1 MGVLIV
7 MDQSDQLQNVLPGQA
22 SQPQGGPHPQHL
34 AEAAKAADHAADEP
48 TAESVVA
55 PAEIASAEPLDT
67 AAKHKQQDGV
77 EAAIEPKLEPLPL
90 AASTVPP
97 EATFCQPAVSPAES
111 STQQTEAP
119 ASDLVE
125 PERRWAEPVQSD
137 LAAAQVAAAHEAP
150 ADVAPA
156 REAPGNIAAS
166 DEAVADVIA
175 ADVTAADSAA
185 VGATA
190 PAKSNVQVE
199 QMPAAQPAVV
209 EAVTVAGPGAAVESP
224 TAAPA
229 AGAAIESAT
238 MERSAESHLVA
249 EEPAVATQQPSQPPT
264 EAPAEEKS
272 KNMQWYVL
280 KVQSNREETIREALL
295 KRVKIAGLE
304 KYFGEIIIPTEK
316 VTEVKGGK
324 KRVVTR
330 KLYPG
335 YLVAQM
341 EINDDTWYLVR
352 DTSGIGDFTGAA
364 GRPSPMPEHEVAR
377 ILAKHEEKSQKQP
390 KLKIAFKPGDQVK
403 IHEGTFEN
411 FEGQVESID
420 ETNGRVTVMINIF
433 GRSTPVELEY
443 WQIGAV

>member
-1 MGVLIV
+1 
-7 MDQSDQLQNVLPGQA
+7 MDRADQLQGALPGEA
-22 SQPQGGPHPQHL
+22 SQAQADSAHL
-34 AEAAKAADHAADEP
+34 PEAPKAADHAAGEP
-48 TAESVVA
+48 TAEATSVSAERASTEILGAETEYKQQESAEAATAPTLEPMPVA
-55 PAEIASAEPLDT
+55 PAEPPEAAPPQPTMLSAQAAEAAVSEPVLAEPRSAEPGVPDS
-67 AAKHKQQDGV
+67 AAAEQPPFQPAAEQPPFQIEHS
-77 EAAIEPKLEPLPL
+77 EAAEPSALGPAAVEEPV
-90 AASTVPP
+90 A
-97 EATFCQPAVSPAES
+97 
-111 STQQTEAP
+111 
-119 ASDLVE
+119 VE
-125 PERRWAEPVQSD
+125 PSSEQPRA
-137 LAAAQVAAAHEAP
+137 
-150 ADVAPA
+150 
-156 REAPGNIAAS
+156 
-166 DEAVADVIA
+166 EAVAGY
-175 ADVTAADSAA
+175 TAA
-185 VGATA
+185 
-190 PAKSNVQVE
+190 
-199 QMPAAQPAVV
+199 
-209 EAVTVAGPGAAVESP
+209 ESQ
-224 TAAPA
+224 
-229 AGAAIESAT
+229 
-238 MERSAESHLVA
+238 LVA
-249 EEPAVATQQPSQPPT
+249 EEAAPAMPQPSQSPAEP
-264 EAPAEEKS
+264 PAEEKS

-280 KVQSNREETIREALL
+280 KVQSNREETIRDALL

-411 FEGQVESID
+411 FEGHVESID